1 MLQLDLEY
9 FYNAFFL
16 KYSVFNVVQCCQQY
30 FVITDS
36 VWAHVRPWLDCRNFR
51 SPIATQDILEQHNIV
66 NDEKTDSCIVLE
78 MSMHNDPNINEQQ

>member
-1 MLQLDLEY
+1 M
-9 FYNAFFL
+9 
-16 KYSVFNVVQCCQQY
+16 
-30 FVITDS
+30 
-36 VWAHVRPWLDCRNFR
+36 RPWLDCRNFR